1 MKNNFRF
8 IFPRLV
14 GATLIVGLASLVLVT
29 LFKLLL
35 GVMLIG
41 GVVMLVKRMIG
52 RPGHDLPAGPYAR
65 FAEHGYGSYQRH
77 NQWAGPITVDR
88 NQSQAQ
94 TIVPIN

>member
-14 GATLIVGLASLVLVT
+14 GATVIVGLASLILVT

-35 GVMLIG
+35 GIMLVG
-41 GVVMLVKRMIG
+41 GVVMLVKRMVG
-52 RPGHDLPAGPYAR
+52 RTNPRLGAGQYAR
-65 FAEHGYGSYQRH
+65 YGDIGYGSFQGH

-88 NQSQAQ
+88 NQSQQQ

>member
-14 GATLIVGLASLVLVT
+14 GTTLIVGLASLVLVT

-35 GVMLIG
+35 GIMLIG

-52 RPGHDLPAGPYAR
+52 RPSYDLPAGPYAR
-65 FAEHGYGSYQRH
+65 FADHGYYQGRD
-77 NQWAGPITVDR
+77 QWAGPIAVDR
-88 NQSQAQ
+88 NQPHAQ